1 MMSDRKNILLPKHER
16 ILKQMGEQFKLA
28 RLRRRLSLEQVSERA
43 GIAKSTLWRVE
54 NGDSG
59 VSIGNYFSVLLVL
72 DLEKDVLKI
81 AADDELGRKLLDIGL
96 ITKQRAPKRKKD
108 E

>member
-1 MMSDRKNILLPKHER
+1 MSDRKNILLPKHER
-16 ILKQMGEQFKLA
+16 ILRQMGEQFKLA
-28 RLRRRLSLEQVSERA
+28 RLRRKLSLEQVSERA

-72 DLEKDVLKI
+72 DLEKDVLKL
-81 AADDELGRKLLDIGL
+81 AADDELGRKLQDIGL
-96 ITKQRAPKRKKD
+96 LTGQRAPKRKRND
-108 E
+108 